1 MIINFPTGLY
11 KNVLPSKPEDRG
23 NVTYVISNNEPPRT
37 GVLFP
42 KIPYGIEIKP
52 RIPKMSAVI
61 LRDAVGS
68 LVFSVSKATKSL
80 TGDNIRQFETGQVL
94 DFDDVE
100 AKEIAPML
108 VSDKTEVRHDV
119 TAINYDKIGV
129 TVDEQHKIAGLS
141 YSVHQSLIKKLNAA
155 KRQRADAEEVVSS
168 SQKLINETIRTID
181 ALVVVDNN
189 SAVTD
194 TDVSDLIDKLKLK
207 RDAEI
212 VIRDAAVRNAETF
225 AEQAEKIVSELRH
238 VATVVK

>member
-23 NVTYVISNNEPPRT
+23 NVTYTISNDDPPRS

-42 KIPYGIEIKP
+42 KIPRGIQIKP
-52 RIPKMSAVI
+52 RIPKMSAVV

-80 TGDNIRQFETGQVL
+80 TSDNIRQFETGQVL
-94 DFDDVE
+94 NFDDVE
-100 AKEIAPML
+100 VKEITPML
-108 VSDKTEVRHDV
+108 VNEKTEVRHDV

-129 TVDEQHKIAGLS
+129 TADEQHKIADLS
-141 YSVHQSLIKKLNAA
+141 YSVYQSLIKELNAT

-168 SQKLINETIRTID
+168 SQKLINETTRTID
-181 ALVVVDNN
+181 ALTVVDSN
-189 SAVTD
+189 SVVTD
-194 TDVSDLIDKLKLK
+194 TDISHLIDKLKLK

-212 VIRDAAVRNAETF
+212 IVRDAAVINADTF
-225 AEQAEKIVSELRH
+225 AGQAEKLVNELRH